1 MAKGTVKERFLFE
14 VLDRAGK
21 VVGVTRAV
29 SEKQAVNNM
38 RHRLV
43 GDVYGYQNNYNA
55 RLVTDEDGRGLH

>member
-1 MAKGTVKERFLFE
+1 MKEKYLFE

-21 VVGVTRAV
+21 VIGVTRAV
-29 SEKQAVNNM
+29 SAKQAVNNM
-38 RHRLV
+38 RHRIV